1 MGTTL
6 PTAPHQWF
14 AGRVP
19 SEVLSPLTRT
29 ALGSPRGSGAAVA
42 QGAERPAL
50 SRLSSRQLLDRAAG
64 LIGCRVVPLVR
75 DHGDITAAAHE
86 AAAGVRS
93 ACAALGGPA
102 QALILLGPRGDV
114 DSAGPAEAFW
124 RLGRLVAESRS
135 LTGAFDQGTDEL
147 PARLA
152 GAGPDGRAF
161 LAQFDAFLAQYGA
174 HGPNNWDLM
183 SPTWET
189 HPGLPLAAIDRLRLV
204 DDDDAPAAR
213 QSRLAADRREA
224 LALAGTVLGAAVD
237 TACRL
242 LSARSRS
249 RTAIV
254 RLLHEARMP
263 FYEIGRR
270 MVEQGYLDR
279 VADFGMVTLEEFPA
293 FLDDPEAFGRA
304 IRNRRAEYEAGVS
317 VIAGPDLR
325 SPNGS
330 GGPDEFRGVGASGG
344 RATGAV
350 RVLLNPA
357 DPGHLQP
364 GDIVVAPGA
373 DASWV
378 PLFVPA
384 GAVVVAGG
392 DWLCHAA
399 VACRELGIPAVF
411 SASGADTLLAEGS
424 IVTVDGIAGT
434 VTIRSRTPVAGGRP
448 GGS

>member
-1 MGTTL
+1 VL
-6 PTAPHQWF
+6 
-14 AGRVP
+14 

-42 QGAERPAL
+42 LQRPAL

-64 LIGCRVVPLVR
+64 IIGRGVVPLVQ
-75 DHGDITAAAHE
+75 DHGNITAAARE
-86 AAAGVRS
+86 AATGVRS
-93 ACAALGGPA
+93 ACAASGDPA
-102 QALILLGPRGDV
+102 QALLLLGPRGDV
-114 DSAGPAEAFW
+114 DSAGPAEALW
-124 RLGRLVAESRS
+124 RLGRLVAESRT

-147 PARLA
+147 SARLA
-152 GAGPDGRAF
+152 GVGPDGRAF

-174 HGPNNWDLM
+174 HGPNDWDLM

-213 QSRLAADRREA
+213 QARLGADRREGLARAGVA
-224 LALAGTVLGAAVD
+224 LWAAID

-249 RTAIV
+249 KTAIV
-254 RLLHEARMP
+254 HLLHEARMP

-279 VADFGMVTLEEFPA
+279 VADYGMVTLDEFPA
-293 FLDDPEAFGRA
+293 FLDDPEDFGRT
-304 IRNRRAEYEAGVS
+304 IRDRRAEYEAALPGA
-317 VIAGPDLR
+317 AGPDLR
-325 SPNGS
+325 C
-330 GGPDEFRGVGASGG
+330 PDGFTGVGASGG

-350 RVLLNPA
+350 RILSNPA

-364 GDIVVAPGA
+364 GDIVVAPAA

-411 SASGADTLLAEGS
+411 SSGSADTRLAEGS
-424 IVTVDGIAGT
+424 IVTVDGTAGT
-434 VTIRSRTPVAGGRP
+434 VTIRARTPVAGGRP